1 MKIIL
6 PWPDARLSPNARLHW
21 RAKVGPKQSARIK
34 TGWIV
39 VTTEGFHATR
49 ERFLANEEPIP
60 ITVSFFPPDS
70 RRRDDDNMVG
80 SFKSYRDGIAQAFG
94 IDDRRFRPR
103 YVFCDPEKPGR
114 VEVIF
119 LSTESTFNPPLAL
132 VSATSVPSIEGC
144 PSTEAA

>member
-1 MKIIL
+1 MKIVL

-39 VTTEGFHATR
+39 VTSEGFYQTR
-49 ERFLANEEPIP
+49 EWLQANEEPVP
-60 ITVSFFPPDS
+60 ITVSFFPPDG

-94 IDDRRFRPR
+94 IDDRRFRPH
-103 YVFCDPEKPGR
+103 YIFCDPQKPGR
-114 VEVIF
+114 VEIVF
-119 LSTESTFNPPLAL
+119 QSPETSFSTGQSIAPPSPVL
-132 VSATSVPSIEGC
+132 PIDGR